1 MAGMFKCLLCIS
13 WQKSKIDWL
22 CNCEILIMIAST
34 KKRAQWLTTKNTQP
48 TVKKVLQQFLQ
59 LNFGCAS
66 KLHIYV
72 SLIILYYAKSRFGM
86 KCVNARTCWKCLIQN
101 NNFWTLL
108 LPIIYIIIRHHHH
121 YSNIKKLHG
130 IDIIRKNNL

>member
-1 MAGMFKCLLCIS
+1 MCIS

-86 KCVNARTCWKCLIQN
+86 KCVNTRTCWKCLIQN

-108 LPIIYIIIRHHHH
+108 KRLYILLSVIII
-121 YSNIKKLHG
+121 
-130 IDIIRKNNL
+130 IILILKNFMALISSERTIYK